1 MNFLREKKICFAEKY
16 KIMKNP
22 DIRNFFIGVCF
33 VLLSAFSCLGTAL
46 RSEAAELPGPS
57 SAGALQVQNGQLCD
71 MRGDPVQL
79 KGISTHGLAWF
90 PQYVNADAFSTIRKD
105 WHMNV
110 VRLALYTEE
119 YGGYCAG
126 GDRNKLLQLIDDGI
140 RYATE
145 ADLYV
150 IVDWHILSDG
160 NPNTHLSEAKE
171 FFSTLSQKYK
181 DSSNLIY
188 EICNE
193 PNGGT
198 PWKDIK
204 NYAEALIPVIRAND
218 PDALILI
225 GTPNW
230 SQYVDQAAADPVA
243 GYDNLMYTLHYYAA
257 THKEDLRN
265 KLRDAVKAG
274 LPVFVSEYGI
284 CDASGSGGIDYPEAR
299 AWSSLLDELK
309 ISSVSWNLSNKQET
323 SAFLKPSCQKTGG
336 FTTDD
341 LSEGGRFVV
350 GGIADTVKSR

>member
-1 MNFLREKKICFAEKY
+1 MKNSNFFQNLRNIAIGACFA
-16 KIMKNP
+16 
-22 DIRNFFIGVCF
+22 VLF
-33 VLLSAFSCLGTAL
+33 VISCTGTVL

-57 SAGALQVQNGQLCD
+57 SAGALKVVNGQLCD
-71 MRGDPVQL
+71 TKGTPVQL

-90 PQYVNADAFSTIRKD
+90 PEYVNADAFRTIRKA
-105 WHMNV
+105 WQMNV

-119 YGGYCAG
+119 YGGYCSG
-126 GDRNKLLQLIDDGI
+126 GDRKKLLQLIDDGI

-171 FFSTLSQKYK
+171 FFSALSQKYK
-181 DSSNLIY
+181 DSFNLIY

-193 PNGGT
+193 PNGST
-198 PWKDIK
+198 SWEDIK
-204 NYAEALIPVIRAND
+204 HYAGALIPVIRAND
-218 PDALILI
+218 PDAIILI

-230 SQYVDQAAADPVA
+230 SQFVDQAAADPIT

-265 KLRDAVKAG
+265 RLRDAVKAG

-284 CDASGSGGIDYPEAR
+284 CDASGSGGIDYEEAR
-299 AWSSLLDELK
+299 AWSTLLDELK

-323 SAFLKPSCQKTGG
+323 SAFLKSSCRKTGG
-336 FTTDD
+336 FTLDD
-341 LSEGGRFVV
+341 LSDSGRFVI
-350 GGIADTVKSR
+350 GGIADSRKDS